1 MVVDF
6 DTGFNYYGIR
16 TIDDYTWSLI
26 QDSIY
31 DPTLKW
37 EKSKIYLDKNDNKGL
52 LIVKDIP
59 KNISKINQNDYE
71 VFDEDKI
78 RSSEH
83 AWLNLNERLR
93 LALEK
98 MFIEYNTKIS
108 GWNYSIFG
116 IENIQLTHYK
126 KNHFYDWHVDENA
139 EPFMINDQ
147 LVNRKISVTIWLND
161 PDEYEGG
168 EFDIEVRK
176 PNNKEGEE
184 RYDTFKMPKKS
195 MIVFPSNKW
204 HRVRPVT
211 SGVRKS
217 LVMWLIGPPFQ

>member
-1 MVVDF
+1 MVGNS
-6 DTGFNYYGIR
+6 DTGFSFYGIK
-16 TIDDYTWSLI
+16 TLDDYTWSLI
-26 QDSIY
+26 QDAIN

-37 EKSKIYLDKNDNKGL
+37 DQSKIYLGKDDDKGL
-52 LIVKDIP
+52 IIAKDIP
-59 KNISKINQNDYE
+59 KNISTINHHNDE
-71 VFDEDKI
+71 VFVDDKI

-83 AWLNLNERLR
+83 AWLNKNERLR

-98 MFIEYNTKIS
+98 MFIEYINKIS

-126 KNHFYDWHVDENA
+126 KDNFYDWHQDEHV
-139 EPFMINDQ
+139 EPIIYDDK
-147 LVNRKISVTIWLND
+147 LVNRKVSVTIWLND

-168 EFDIEVRK
+168 EFDIEVRG
-176 PNNKEGEE
+176 PNCKDSMS
-184 RYDTFKMPKKS
+184 RCDTFKMPKKS
-195 MIVFPSNKW
+195 MIIFPSNKW

-217 LVMWLIGPPFQ
+217 LVMWLIGPPFI